1 MNMKNFFEALTLV
14 EKEKGISRATI
25 IEAFEHAFASG
36 YKRNY
41 DEQAAIAVRID
52 EKKKTVGFFAQKTV
66 VGEVV
71 NDATELTLEQA
82 AEFKADADYGD
93 VIEFEV
99 TPSDFGRIATQTVKQ
114 VIRQHFKKAEQDVLV
129 TEMQDRIGELI
140 TGVINK
146 VDERNAYIDLGR
158 IEGTLPL
165 SEVTNMAEVKQ
176 GARIKV
182 YITRVDLRNNGKN
195 LVVLVSRRDPNII
208 NKLFE
213 LEVPEIN
220 DGTIKIVNV
229 VRDVGVRAKVCVMT
243 EDPNVDPIGACV
255 GAGGARIRT
264 IIDGLSG
271 EKIDLIAFSENPAT
285 LIANALSPAKVHKV
299 EIDEEAKK
307 ASVVVASDQLSLA
320 IGKKGQ
326 NVRLAAGLT
335 GWKIDIQIDEE
346 LEELRRLQIEDKKAA
361 EKAAAS
367 EMERLRMELEAQEA
381 EAAILQAEED
391 ARKAIEE
398 EKAAEFAGKLDNLA
412 ALLGIDDDD
421 EDDEDY

>member
-1 MNMKNFFEALTLV
+1 MKNFFEALTLV

-41 DEQAAIAVRID
+41 DEQAEIAVRID
-52 EKKKTVGFFAQKTV
+52 EKKKSVEFFVQKTV
-66 VGEVV
+66 VGEVANAAV
-71 NDATELTLEQA
+71 ELPLEQA
-82 AEFKADADYGD
+82 VELKADADYGD

-114 VIRQHFKKAEQDVLV
+114 VIRQHFKKAEQEVLID
-129 TEMQDRIGELI
+129 EMQERIGELI

-146 VDERNAYIDLGR
+146 VDDRNAYIDLGR

-165 SEVTNMAEVKQ
+165 SEVTNKAEVKQ

-182 YITRVDLRNNGKN
+182 YITRVELRNNGKN

-220 DGTIKIVNV
+220 DGIIKIVNI
-229 VRDVGVRAKVCVMT
+229 VRDIGVRAKVCVMT
-243 EDPNVDPIGACV
+243 KDPNVDPIGACV
-255 GAGGARIRT
+255 GAGGSRIRT

-271 EKIDLIAFSENPAT
+271 EKIDLIAFSDNPAT
-285 LIANALSPAKVHKV
+285 FIANALSPAKVHKV

-346 LEELRRLQIEDKKAA
+346 LEELRRLQLEDKKAA
-361 EKAAAS
+361 ELASVS
-367 EMERLRMELEAQEA
+367 EMERLRMELVEQEA
-381 EAAILQAEED
+381 EAAVLQAEED
-391 ARKAIEE
+391 ARLAIEE

-412 ALLGIDDDD
+412 ALLGIDEDED